1 MAEGSLSNSDNHETG
16 RPRFGTRN
24 LPLDG
29 DVFQHNAWD
38 NVTWDEEQEKLA
50 QQKVDENSI
59 VTISYEEFL
68 KYETEADKYWDKF
81 YGIHNNKFFKDRH
94 WLLIEFPELAPNTV
108 KQNIERPMRAA
119 LTDEDKSHGDKH
131 IKILNLPCKDSCR
144 IFEIGCGVGNTVFPI
159 LMYNTDPKLFVYC
172 CDFSMKA
179 IDILQQNPAYDVDRC
194 KAFVLD
200 VTQESWTTPFEP
212 ESLDIVILIFVL
224 SAIHPDKM
232 QHVVQQIHKY
242 LKPGGIVL
250 FRDYGRYDLAQ
261 LRFKKGNCLDKNF
274 YVRGDGTKVY
284 FFLHEEIRK
293 LFTSNGFI
301 EEQNF
306 VDRRLQVNRGKQL
319 RMYRVWVQ
327 AKYRKVPS

>member
-1 MAEGSLSNSDNHETG
+1 MAEDTSSDNREAK
-16 RPRFGTRN
+16 RPQFGTRN

-29 DVFQHNAWD
+29 NVFQHNAWD

-59 VTISYEEFL
+59 VTQSSEQLL
-68 KYETEADKYWDKF
+68 KHDTEADKYWDKF
-81 YGIHNNKFFKDRH
+81 YDIHNNGFFKDRH

-108 KQNIERPMRAA
+108 KQETERPMRAA
-119 LTDEDKSHGDKH
+119 LTDKDQNQGDKH
-131 IKILNLPCKDSCR
+131 IKILSLPCKDGCK
-144 IFEIGCGVGNTVFPI
+144 ILEIGCGVGNTVFPI

-172 CDFSMKA
+172 CDFSAKA
-179 IDILQQNPAYDVDRC
+179 IDILQQNPAYNVNRC

-200 VTQESWTTPFEP
+200 VTQETWTTPFEL
-212 ESLDIVILIFVL
+212 ESLDIIVLIFVL

-232 QHVVQQIHKY
+232 QHVVRQIHRY

-261 LRFKKGNCLDKNF
+261 LRFKKGNCLGENF
-274 YVRGDGTKVY
+274 YARGDGTMVY
-284 FFLHEEIRK
+284 FFQQEDVRK
-293 LFTSNGFI
+293 LFTDNGFN

-327 AKYRKVPS
+327 AKYRKAST